1 MKQSKQYWK
10 LSSTANCHKHI
21 RMRIDYEQSLF
32 FLSPSSETRE
42 TKMVTHVTAA
52 SFVVPK
58 ERLLAFYMCMVT
70 VPLYVCFFFF
80 FTKLI

>member
-32 FLSPSSETRE
+32 FLSPSSENARDENGHRRDCCVVCRTKGE
-42 TKMVTHVTAA
+42 TARILHVYGNSA
-52 SFVVPK
+52 SL
-58 ERLLAFYMCMVT
+58 RL
-70 VPLYVCFFFF
+70 FFFF
-80 FTKLI
+80 FH